1 MILPQSTS
9 WSTCLPSCFP
19 MNIAI
24 ISRFPVRLATTGG
37 TIYGQL
43 GGGHGLFWRSG
54 SARWIITRHS
64 GWVHP
69 KDRGFT
75 NKGGRDWPHQE
86 TWDSTNQDEG
96 CKHGAK
102 IYRQKNGETK
112 WWKYGGLKAPTNGDK
127 LQCDASKCNYQK
139 MSVEM
144 VPTQVTVPVKNRQ
157 KWLTPTCRSAG
168 LDGITNKKQPVQC
181 HGSTLTR
188 SNNRVPWIMGSF
200 HLQCFWALGAPRGV
214 VFLSAPFVKRL
225 DTSILSKIRLRILL
239 LLNKNTPS

>member
-139 MSVEM
+139 
-144 VPTQVTVPVKNRQ
+144 
-157 KWLTPTCRSAG
+157 
-168 LDGITNKKQPVQC
+168 
-181 HGSTLTR
+181 
-188 SNNRVPWIMGSF
+188 
-200 HLQCFWALGAPRGV
+200 WALRWCQHKLLFQSRIVKSDWLQLAEVLVWTELLTKSSQCNVMGQHSTDPTIEYPGSWAASTFNVSGRLGPQGV
-214 VFLSAPFVKRL
+214 LFSYRLPLWSVWTPASFPKSACESFC
-225 DTSILSKIRLRILL
+225 S
-239 LLNKNTPS
+239 